1 VTRSRALGL
10 LFLASFGCSVGLSPR
25 TPPEPTAKGA
35 AGSSSV
41 PPGGQPRPLA
51 GIDQSKLDERQRQAV
66 WDVAQQAFAPCPEEA
81 VSLAQCVEDS
91 RPCASC
97 KPALQFLVGRVGS
110 GAAPAN
116 ARAALKQ
123 RFDPTLVAEVPS
135 GSSPTLGP
143 ADAPVTVV
151 VFSDFE
157 CPACRAAL
165 PFLQEMQEK
174 HSAYVR
180 IVHKFFPLTRHL
192 RARYAARA
200 AYAAQQQ
207 GRYWEMEKLIFEN
220 QEDLSDATLER
231 LAKEVGL
238 DLDRWREDKDSAEAE
253 KTIDEDV
260 ALGDQVGLRRT
271 PFVLINGR
279 EFDTDYFKFDDDLEA
294 WLLLEREL
302 SASKK
307 RPLVAP
313 SGR

>member
-1 VTRSRALGL
+1 
-10 LFLASFGCSVGLSPR
+10 
-25 TPPEPTAKGA
+25 
-35 AGSSSV
+35 V
-41 PPGGQPRPLA
+41 PSGGRPRPLA
-51 GIDQSKLDERQRQAV
+51 GVDQSKLDDQQRQDV
-66 WDVAQQAFAPCPEEA
+66 WDVAQQSFAPCPEEA
-81 VSLAQCVEDS
+81 VSLVQCVEDA

-97 KPALQFLVGRVGS
+97 KPALQFLVGRVENGS
-110 GAAPAN
+110 ARAN

-123 RFDPTLVAEVPS
+123 RFDPTLVSEVPA

-143 ADAPVTVV
+143 SDAPVTIV

-174 HSAYVR
+174 HSAFVR

-220 QEDLSDATLER
+220 QADLSDATLER

-238 DLDRWREDKDSAEAE
+238 DLERWRKDKDSPEAE
-253 KTIDEDV
+253 RVIEEDI
-260 ALGDQVGLRRT
+260 ALGDKVGLRRT
-271 PFVLINGR
+271 PFVLVNGR
-279 EFDTDYFKFDDDLEA
+279 EFDTDYFKFDDDFEA

-302 SASKK
+302 VTKK
-307 RPLVAP
+307 QRPTP
-313 SGR
+313 K

>member
-1 VTRSRALGL
+1 VKS
-10 LFLASFGCSVGLSPR
+10 
-25 TPPEPTAKGA
+25 A

-41 PPGGQPRPLA
+41 PAGGRPRPLA
-51 GIDQSKLDERQRQAV
+51 GVDQSKLDEQQRQDV

-81 VSLAQCVEDS
+81 VSLVQCVEDA

-97 KPALQFLVGRVGS
+97 KPALQFLVGRVGG
-110 GAAPAN
+110 GAARAN

-123 RFDPTLVAEVPS
+123 RFDPTLVAEVPA
-135 GSSPTLGP
+135 GSSPSLGP

-157 CPACRAAL
+157 CPACRAAV

-174 HSAYVR
+174 HSGYVR

-238 DLDRWREDKDSAEAE
+238 DVDRWRRDKDSAEAE
-253 KTIDEDV
+253 KTIEEDV
-260 ALGDQVGLRRT
+260 ALGDKVGLRRT

-302 SASKK
+302 AETKK
-307 RPLVAP
+307 RPLERADVP
-313 SGR
+313 